1 MTFWNRIEQYI
12 KRNHMRWLQLL
23 FGKKPIQPNL
33 VNFTEIQRIL
43 VIRQHD
49 MLGDFL
55 LATPVFRALR
65 EHFPNAHIG
74 VVVRRYFAEAAEM
87 NPYIDEVLVFEEVGT
102 NWTLRTFRQFWK
114 QLRSGWD
121 LAIVLNTVSHSLTSD
136 LLSAFSKA
144 KWVLGSSHR
153 VFPGTDGNFFYNLIA
168 PYWDGDRHQSERNLD
183 IVRHIGVDTQ
193 DPSEVLKVDEN
204 LLEKAQEILENLG
217 LRDESLLIGMH
228 VGAGKMFNRWPII
241 RFAELAQKL
250 HDEYDAQIILFWGPK
265 EQDLADQFQNYVQFQ
280 PMLVEPT
287 SLKELA
293 AFFALCDA
301 MVCND
306 TGVMHL
312 AAAAGVPLVAI
323 FGPTDPAE
331 WKPLGDE
338 FIALRGKRDK
348 TDSVR
353 VRHVLEAIGTLLD
366 EDMSAE
372 DDDDDET
379 GAGDED
385 IPPSDEA
392 QDQPAETGP
401 VAEEDAPA
409 PQAPFVKKSGPDRIE
424 VLKNIE
430 TNTELDLSIFQT
442 AVREK
447 PQAPQKTEKTVDS
460 EQKPPAPPEG
470 RDVQPPEVRE
480 STENAHQS
488 GAEHTGSSGKDEE
501 TAVPDSAPEAAE
513 KDEQL
518 ETTESDVP
526 QLSQTYI
533 DEAWQSATCERDNTE
548 FLAEPEPDDEPATPD
563 SALSPASEESL
574 LSTSEIEKIE
584 MELNQLAGQ
593 EERASDDPVPQEA
606 PVSAS
611 EGAPDDAVE
620 SLSERPADVPV
631 AEEENDA
638 PVQAIEESGGSIT
651 GTEPFAGTDPYSE
664 PERELSDT
672 PAAESS
678 EFAPGSAEEE
688 PEHPLEDLQE
698 TVHTGE
704 AVAPEHVGD
713 PTELTESSEQDTL
726 SEAAA
731 GSDAVSEES
740 SAPETESDAVTDE
753 FPRAPDSETG
763 MAIPEEDIETIA
775 AGSDGDSEVPAE
787 QTEQEEDSA
796 HVPDMPASEPAE
808 TIEGPAPDSGREED
822 ACEAAQ
828 TEKEMDEPA
837 AEGGTGI
844 AAMTEDELNAV
855 EPQGSVHEPG
865 PPASEPAEAV
875 EEPDPASGRD
885 EEAGDAVQTEK
896 DVDELA
902 AEDGTGIA
910 TITEDELS
918 ALEQEAQRLLVAGT
932 DEPEPA
938 EETLPPQDDKA
949 ETDEPAQAETTVVAP
964 RELGNGSVLSE
975 ESAVSVPDD
984 DRDPAGS
991 GAETADTAT
1000 ESDSAEGGQEE
1011 TDELFSPFDISDDVL
1026 SRYMEE
1032 LEELERLSEEEK
1044 RKQE

>member
-114 QLRSGWD
+114 KLRSGWE

-353 VRHVLEAIGTLLD
+353 VRHVLEALGTLLD

-372 DDDDDET
+372 DDDDDEP
-379 GAGDED
+379 GDED
-385 IPPSDEA
+385 IPPSEEA

-401 VAEEDAPA
+401 VAEKDTPV

-447 PQAPQKTEKTVDS
+447 PQAPQKTENAVDS
-460 EQKPPAPPEG
+460 EQKPPAPPE
-470 RDVQPPEVRE
+470 VRE
-480 STENAHQS
+480 SAGDAPRG
-488 GAEHTGSSGKDEE
+488 GAEHAGSGGQVEE
-501 TAVPDSAPEAAE
+501 TAVPDSAPETAA

-563 SALSPASEESL
+563 SGLSPASEESL

-584 MELNQLAGQ
+584 MELNQLAEQ
-593 EERASDDPVPQEA
+593 EERASDAPAPQET
-606 PVSAS
+606 PVSGS
-611 EGAPDDAVE
+611 EGEPEDAAQ

-651 GTEPFAGTDPYSE
+651 GTEPFADADPHSE
-664 PERELSDT
+664 PERDLSDT

-704 AVAPEHVGD
+704 AETPEHVGD
-713 PTELTESSEQDTL
+713 PTGLTESAEQDTL
-726 SEAAA
+726 SVAAA
-731 GSDAVSEES
+731 GSDAVIEES
-740 SAPETESDAVTDE
+740 PAPETESEAVTGE
-753 FPRAPDSETG
+753 FPPAPDSETG
-763 MAIPEEDIETIA
+763 MAIPEEDIETVA

-796 HVPDMPASEPAE
+796 HVPEPLASEPADAVE
-808 TIEGPAPDSGREED
+808 EPAPVSGRDED
-822 ACEAAQ
+822 TGEAAQ
-828 TEKEMDEPA
+828 TEKEMDGHA
-837 AEGGTGI
+837 AEDSAG
-844 AAMTEDELNAV
+844 AAAIMEDELSALEQEV
-855 EPQGSVHEPG
+855 SAHVPE

-875 EEPDPASGRD
+875 EEPAPVSGRGED
-885 EEAGDAVQTEK
+885 AGEAEQTEK
-896 DVDELA
+896 EMDEHA
-902 AEDGTGIA
+902 AEDSAGVA
-910 TITEDELS
+910 AITEDELS
-918 ALEQEAQRLLVAGT
+918 ALEQEAQRLLVDGA

-938 EETLPPQDDKA
+938 DETVPPQDA
-949 ETDEPAQAETTVVAP
+949 ETEADEPAQEETTVVTP

-984 DRDPAGS
+984 DRDPAAP
-991 GAETADTAT
+991 GAETAGTAA
-1000 ESDSAEGGQEE
+1000 ESDSAEDGQDEE
-1011 TDELFSPFDISDDVL
+1011 PEGVFSPFDISDDVL